1 MLIIMKLPKVN
12 NLKSHPNRFVTA
24 AIFELLQNGIYVLA
38 EYSGVFA

>member
-1 MLIIMKLPKVN
+1 MPIIMKPHKVN

>member
-1 MLIIMKLPKVN
+1 MLIIIKPHKVN